1 MVIPQ
6 VSGSRSVVSNSLRP
20 HGLYS
25 PWNYPGQNT
34 GVGSLSLLQDAPNWA
49 IIVTQFLLFPER
61 VELSLLASFSLY
73 LLYPLWQVRFLLVVF
88 FLYDFSERAP
98 YSRMG
103 SRLINSERSGN
114 RN

>member
-20 HGLYS
+20 RGLYS

-61 VELSLLASFSLY
+61 VELSLFLAYIFY
-73 LLYPLWQVRFLLVVF
+73 IHFGR
-88 FLYDFSERAP
+88 
-98 YSRMG
+98 
-103 SRLINSERSGN
+103 
-114 RN
+114 